1 MTHVSDIVEDYNQ
14 HCCCHA
20 KLRQFF
26 DYFDLSKALQAGK
39 CDLAVCSP
47 PLSVRGIFSKEL
59 CVEQLCATIN
69 PNHSL
74 AAADELTIN
83 DILNYPFI
91 TLPTKFPVRMAI
103 DQAFYKANIK
113 PNYTD
118 EAENLVIHSMLVRGA
133 KEYISIYPL
142 SMARRLHSL
151 YGLKYIPI
159 AEDEFRRTI
168 AVSWQGNYI
177 PPKRI
182 TEIVQYIEQFYA
194 TSPLFKPWGEYS
206 SDKGQMLV

>member
-1 MTHVSDIVEDYNQ
+1 MKKESLIYHNITV
-14 HCCCHA
+14 
-20 KLRQFF
+20 L
-26 DYFDLSKALQAGK
+26 GK
-39 CDLAVCSP
+39 DS
-47 PLSVRGIFSKEL
+47 F
-59 CVEQLCATIN
+59 
-69 PNHSL
+69 
-74 AAADELTIN
+74 
-83 DILNYPFI
+83 
-91 TLPTKFPVRMAI
+91 
-103 DQAFYKANIK
+103 
-113 PNYTD
+113 
-118 EAENLVIHSMLVRGA
+118 
-133 KEYISIYPL
+133 
-142 SMARRLHSL
+142 L